1 MSFKLGAC
9 VYDKVK
15 NTVSSTHPGLCPNQH
30 VDIHK
35 GPDTA
40 IWPSRLRN
48 KACVRCPQ
56 IKA

>member
-9 VYDKVK
+9 VYDMVK

-40 IWPSRLRN
+40 IWPSRLRT
-48 KACVRCPQ
+48 KACVRCP
-56 IKA
+56 